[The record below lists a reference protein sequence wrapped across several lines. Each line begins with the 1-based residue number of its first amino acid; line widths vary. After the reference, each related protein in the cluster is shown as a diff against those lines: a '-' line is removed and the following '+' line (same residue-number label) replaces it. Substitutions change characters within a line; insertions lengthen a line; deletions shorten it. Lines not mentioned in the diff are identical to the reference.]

1 MKFPLER
8 FKKFCARLLI
18 DTKEKGQMY
27 LAWDNML
34 STQRY
39 FITEIAKAIDEGI
52 HFFVILKGRQE
63 GITTIC
69 AALDLFWHYE
79 HAGMMGTFA
88 AQDEPTKDA
97 FRAMLT
103 AYHDGL
109 PTSFKVKRLQNNRYF
124 MNFKNRSKLAMQIG
138 GGTKSAGGKGRGQAF
153 AYIHATECSSWEDEE
168 SLASILAS
176 LADTNPLRLQIFE
189 STARGMNLFKN
200 MWDDA
205 REAVTQR
212 AIFIGWWLNEL
223 YRKERD
229 TNEFRV
235 YGEDSPSIEEQEW
248 ITAVK
253 QAYDFD
259 IEPEQLAWW
268 RWCLAEKIHDEN
280 FMMQEFPPTAD
291 HAFILSGKNF
301 FSLPKLHEIALQI
314 AREPDP
320 QFWRFKFR
328 DNFLETELEKCSDTS
343 AQLRVWEQPVDDGF
357 YSIGA
362 DPAYGSAAWA
372 DRSVVEVYR
381 CYADR
386 FEQVAEFCMP
396 EIRTSAYAWVVCC
409 LAGYY
414 KNSMLNLEVN
424 GPGQAVQEEIDNL
437 RRQAAI
443 IPKGEARGL
452 RDAVGNMRY
461 FIYKKLDSMG
471 GGGAYGYLT
480 TQASKDRM
488 FNAFRD
494 VVESNH
500 SALHSRVLVDEMKI
514 IVRETDGFLGASGR
528 SKDDCTVASSL
539 AAVQYRQYIEVKLKQ
554 MGITWGKELL
564 KRQMVEQKGHEPTP
578 QERSVNETVGKFMAR
593 IGVEF
598 GTQ

>member
-1 MKFPLER
+1 
-8 FKKFCARLLI
+8 
-18 DTKEKGQMY
+18 MY

-34 STQRY
+34 STQRF
-39 FITEIAKAIDEGI
+39 FITEIARGIDDGI
-52 HFFVILKGRQE
+52 HFFVCLKGRQE

-79 HAGMMGTFA
+79 HAGMQGTFA

-109 PTSFKVKRLQNNRYF
+109 PGAFKVKRMQNNRYF
-124 MNFKNRSKLAMQIG
+124 MNWKNRSKLAMQIG
-138 GGTKSAGGKGRGQAF
+138 GGVKSAGGKGRGQAF

-205 REAVTQR
+205 CEAVTQR

-223 YRKERD
+223 YRKERGS
-229 TNEFRV
+229 NEFRV

-248 ITAVK
+248 ITAIK

-259 IEPEQLAWW
+259 LEPEQLAWW

-301 FSLPKLHEIALQI
+301 FSLPKLHEIAAQI
-314 AREPDP
+314 DREAAP
-320 QFWRFKFR
+320 QCWRFKFGE
-328 DNFLETELEKCSDTS
+328 NFLETELEQCSETS
-343 AQLRVWEQPVDDGF
+343 AQLRVWEQPTDEGF

-386 FEQVAEFCMP
+386 FEQVAEFCTP
-396 EIRTSAYAWVVCC
+396 EIKTYAYAWVVCS

-414 KNSMLNLEVN
+414 KNSLINLEVN
-424 GPGQAVQEEIDNL
+424 GPGQAVLEEMDNL
-437 RRQAAI
+437 RRLAGT
-443 IPKGEARGL
+443 IPKGQPMGL
-452 RDAVGNMRY
+452 RDVVGNMRY
-461 FIYKKLDSMG
+461 FLYKKVDSMG
-471 GGGAYGYLT
+471 AGGAYHWLT
-480 TQASKDRM
+480 TQATKDRM

-494 VVESNH
+494 IVESNH
-500 SALHSRVLVDEMKI
+500 SALHSRILVDEMKI
-514 IVRETDGFLGASGR
+514 IVREPDGFLGASGR

-539 AAVQYRQYIEVKLKQ
+539 AAVQYRQYFDVKLKQ
-554 MGITWGKELL
+554 MGITWAKEMV
-564 KRQMVEQKGHEPTP
+564 KRQLTEQKGRDATP
-578 QERSVNETVGKFMAR
+578 QEAAVARTIGNFMAKAG
-593 IGVEF
+593 IAYGQQ
-598 GTQ
+598 T